1 MANQLKPDNK
11 PKDKIELLISKK
23 TRAVDQRIS
32 ERIPVEAGVEVF
44 FPLICRGE
52 IVDISREGLSIRF
65 KPDDSPKLASG
76 QMIPMT
82 LEFDGT
88 IVEIPA
94 TVRRVESRF
103 GIFLL
108 GLQYDPDSITTETEE
123 EI

>member
-1 MANQLKPDNK
+1 MANQSKPDNK
-11 PKDKIELLISKK
+11 PKDKIELLIGK
-23 TRAVDQRIS
+23 RNRGVDQRIS

-65 KPDDSPKLASG
+65 KPDDSPKLVSG
-76 QMIPMT
+76 QTIPVT
-82 LEFDGT
+82 LELDGT
-88 IVEIPA
+88 IVQIPA

-108 GLQYDPDSITTETEE
+108 GMQFDPDTITTETED
-123 EI
+123 

>member
-1 MANQLKPDNK
+1 MANQSKPDNK
-11 PKDKIELLISKK
+11 PKEKIELLIGKK
-23 TRAVDQRIS
+23 SRSVDQRIS

-65 KPDDSPKLASG
+65 KPDDSPKLVSG
-76 QMIPMT
+76 QSIPIT
-82 LEFDGT
+82 LELDSG
-88 IVEIPA
+88 VLQIPA

-108 GLQYDPDSITTETEE
+108 GMQYDPDSINVDEE
-123 EI
+123 